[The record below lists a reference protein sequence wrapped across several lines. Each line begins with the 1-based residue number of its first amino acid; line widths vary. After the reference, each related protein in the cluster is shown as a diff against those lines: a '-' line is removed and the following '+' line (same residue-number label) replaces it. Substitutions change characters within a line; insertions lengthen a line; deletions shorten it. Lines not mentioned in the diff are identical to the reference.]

1 MVETG
6 HLPSC
11 PLIEIRSPW
20 SSSSQTFATVPAFPS
35 LRITALPTS
44 SFSACSNSQRI
55 AEARS
60 FGVGIGDAASLAETR
75 ESWRDLG
82 SWTIKSNLLALCF
95 LDGSI
100 FERTLFHGRAQPR
113 SVERDRPQ
121 STAVHPAH
129 LGQPFRRY
137 AGSGFSEPATPQT
150 DRARLAADRLRG
162 RVRWRLGQQPVRPR
176 PWALF
181 PPCQPPDAE
190 HEMRAEVPAKEP

>member
-82 SWTIKSNLLALCF
+82 SWTVKSNLLALCF
-95 LDGSI
+95 LDGAFLSGLY
-100 FERTLFHGRAQPR
+100 FMVALNRLQSSETAHNQPLFI
-113 SVERDRPQ
+113 
-121 STAVHPAH
+121 PAD